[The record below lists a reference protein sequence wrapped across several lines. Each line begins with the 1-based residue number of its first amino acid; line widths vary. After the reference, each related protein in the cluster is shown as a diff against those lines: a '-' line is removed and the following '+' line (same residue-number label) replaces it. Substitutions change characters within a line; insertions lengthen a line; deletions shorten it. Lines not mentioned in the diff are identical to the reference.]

1 MSFYKFLYYVCNFLL
16 WICVWSSLWSSFP
29 FLRIV
34 LQYSL
39 SISEKCSVS
48 KIIIQFYNVQ
58 SNLCSFLLIKHFVQ
72 FFEIFLTR
80 RISPTY
86 NCSLKFHS
94 YDNLLNHDNKDN
106 NTSKFSSYL
115 RKDRITLLN
124 YSTIFMYL
132 VLCVRYY
139 NPINISA

>member
-1 MSFYKFLYYVCNFLL
+1 MCVIFFFKFVIDLLFYLL
-16 WICVWSSLWSSFP
+16 FH
-29 FLRIV
+29 LRIV

-48 KIIIQFYNVQ
+48 KIIIQFYSVQ
-58 SNLCSFLLIKHFVQ
+58 SNLCSFLLIKHFLQ
-72 FFEIFLTR
+72 FYEIFLTR
-80 RISPTY
+80 RISPIY
-86 NCSLKFHS
+86 NCSLKFYS

-115 RKDRITLLN
+115 RKERITLLN